1 MGVCKEIGMG
11 GLNHQYSIRNFIL
24 QGESE
29 ILHDKLKI
37 LIYERIF

>member
-11 GLNHQYSIRNFIL
+11 GLNHQHSIRNFL
-24 QGESE
+24 PQGESE